1 MGKERNIQRLE
12 RDRRINEETLSE
24 IVEAREKQ
32 LREKGAKP
40 APKPAPKAPATKTVA
55 TAVKKA
61 VAPKKKTTKKASTTK
76 KEQ

>member
-12 RDRRINEETLSE
+12 RDKRINEETLSE
-24 IVEAREKQ
+24 VIEAREKQ

-40 APKPAPKAPATKTVA
+40 APKAAPKAPATKTVA
-55 TAVKKA
+55 AAVKKA
-61 VAPKKKTTKKASTTK
+61 VAPKKKTVKKVSETK